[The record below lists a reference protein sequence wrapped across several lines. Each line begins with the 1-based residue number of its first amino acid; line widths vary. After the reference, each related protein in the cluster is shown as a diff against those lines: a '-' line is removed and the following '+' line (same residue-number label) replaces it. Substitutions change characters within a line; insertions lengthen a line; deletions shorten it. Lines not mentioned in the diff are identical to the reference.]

1 MQTHKLENWQKFPNV
16 PRTCMD
22 MLRTMLHLR
31 EDQELPEVLWVIM
44 GIHRAMEAR
53 CGGPAE
59 WSYRDL
65 AAMVIESALL
75 PSALKA
81 ESDFIRGSEIK
92 IASMNIQARYWH
104 PAPLGLH
111 LVNAYGDVYLV
122 TQDDIE
128 APDVAIKDSE
138 INRHAEIGDRLEHLE
153 KVPLKVA
160 NSILVK
166 AATSVE
172 EDEPA
177 PV

>member
-1 MQTHKLENWQKFPNV
+1 MKTYKLEGWQKFPNV

-31 EDQELPEVLWVIM
+31 EEQELPEVLWVIM

-75 PSALKA
+75 PSALKL

-92 IASMNIQARYWH
+92 IKSMNIHAHYWH

-111 LVNAYGDVYLV
+111 LVNAFGDVYLIPE
-122 TQDDIE
+122 DDIE

-138 INRHAEIGDRLEHLE
+138 IVRHADMGEHLE
-153 KVPLKVA
+153 GLAKLHPTVA
-160 NSILVK
+160 TNILVE
-166 AATSVE
+166 AATPVE
-172 EDEPA
+172 ENEPA